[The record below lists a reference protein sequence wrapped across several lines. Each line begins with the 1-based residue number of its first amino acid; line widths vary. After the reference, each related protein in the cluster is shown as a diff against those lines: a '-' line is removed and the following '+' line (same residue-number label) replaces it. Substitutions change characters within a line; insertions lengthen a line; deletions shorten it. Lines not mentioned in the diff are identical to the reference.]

1 MLNGNMKNHDEIFYL
16 SNIYKNK
23 VDSKLND
30 LISKSYEILNNLSNY
45 YIYCAKV
52 LVMIWIRK

>member
-1 MLNGNMKNHDEIFYL
+1 MKNHDEIFYL

-52 LVMIWIRK
+52 LVMI